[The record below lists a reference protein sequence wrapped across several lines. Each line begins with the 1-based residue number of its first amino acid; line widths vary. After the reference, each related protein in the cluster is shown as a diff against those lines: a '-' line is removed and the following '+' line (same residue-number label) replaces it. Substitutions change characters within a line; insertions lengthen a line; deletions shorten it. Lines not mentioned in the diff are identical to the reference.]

1 MKIILSFSFLFTIL
15 FISTKHPLSIGSILL
30 IQTILSSIICRLN
43 LNSYL
48 FSYILYL
55 IFVGGILILFI
66 YIARVASNEKFYLS
80 NVLFIIYL
88 IIFIFFV
95 LYKYFLHL
103 ESNSYYII
111 INSFDQNSN
120 YLINKLY
127 IMPSS
132 MLTLIIVF
140 YLLFTI
146 IVVSNIIG
154 IKFIPLR
161 SLY

>member
-1 MKIILSFSFLFTIL
+1 MKIILSFSFLLTIL

-66 YIARVASNEKFYLS
+66 YIARVASNEKFHLS
-80 NVLFIIYL
+80 NILLIIYL

-103 ESNSYYII
+103 ESNSYYTT
-111 INSFDQNSN
+111 INSFDQNRN

-161 SLY
+161 SIY

>member
-1 MKIILSFSFLFTIL
+1 MKIMLSFSFLFTIL
-15 FISTKHPLSIGSILL
+15 FMSTKHPLSMGSILL
-30 IQTILSSIICRLN
+30 MQTILSSMICSLN

-55 IFVGGILILFI
+55 IFVGGMLILFM
-66 YIARVASNEKFYLS
+66 YMASVASNEKFYLS
-80 NVLFIIYL
+80 NVLFIMYL
-88 IIFIFFV
+88 MMFMFFV

-103 ESNSYYII
+103 ESNSYYMI

-132 MLTLIIVF
+132 MLTLMMVF
-140 YLLFTI
+140 YLLFTM

-154 IKFIPLR
+154 MKFMPLR